1 VVAEAAAV
9 RRRDTCEQCGSTD
22 LTSERGSLGSFWRRQ
37 AIQLD
42 VLTCGACGRV
52 MLYRAP

>member
-1 VVAEAAAV
+1 MADDGAE
-9 RRRDTCEQCGSTD
+9 RRRDTCEQCGSAD

-42 VLTCGACGRV
+42 VLTCGRCRRV
-52 MLYRAP
+52 VLYRAD